1 MVSRV
6 VKPRR
11 FIDVETA
18 KVMKVTEVLIQDGGN
33 SHHQIRDFL
42 VLTFLSG
49 IGIGMLKVSAPLYA
63 KSMGADSAS
72 IGLVTGM
79 QPLGMMLMSIPTG
92 LMVASMGSRN
102 LYIIGS
108 LIVALCYVLASL
120 SAELTGFVVLS
131 AVASLFMP
139 FRFISVQSDFFKHLF
154 IWGHDKAGWLRAT
167 QMCGAF
173 VLGPILGGYL
183 IHVARFTTTYLL
195 IAFSFLMT
203 VLLARRVLEGR
214 TRAANPLGNAVLPTP
229 SVAETLKQLLSN
241 RQFGRV
247 LALDFIVH
255 MTLIYFATFGVILA
269 IEDFA
274 YSETEAATLT
284 GTQGFCF
291 MFALLVGGN
300 LPLPIEGLGFSRL
313 SYGLVFFG
321 LALLGLARNGSG
333 LWFGAI
339 SLGLGL
345 GFLAV
350 LNLTRMTKLTQQL
363 GCENVAGMSGMAGP
377 GGGLVGSLIGGVL
390 GQAIGLQNVFL
401 VFLVF
406 LGVFMF
412 FSFVTVAKQPTS
424 IDGPANQ
431 RLSWDGQ
438 FWLAGL
444 NRAGVALL
452 LPLAILALW
461 ILSVRY
467 QWVAPQI
474 LPSPEIVVH
483 RLTELAS
490 SGELSRHLMVSFWRV
505 IDGVLV
511 GGGIGF
517 VLGIVMGLSRSVES
531 YLNPTFK
538 AFASV
543 PGLAW
548 VPLAILLIG
557 IGEPLKVVLIA
568 VACAVPVASN
578 TLAGIRNVP
587 VGFVEVGRVYR
598 FSYWQM
604 LSKVMLPATL
614 PPVFSGFS
622 LALNQ
627 AWQTLIAV
635 ELLASSEGV
644 GFLMTW
650 GRQLMQMDL
659 VFSAIIVIGLVG
671 LLLDKGL
678 RLVESRLLHW
688 RPQAH

>member
-1 MVSRV
+1 MVSRE

-11 FIDVETA
+11 FIDIEMG
-18 KVMKVTEVLIQDGGN
+18 KVMKVTEAMIQVRGN

-42 VLTFLSG
+42 GLTFLSG

-108 LIVALCYVLASL
+108 LIAALCYVLAPL

-139 FRFISVQSDFFKHLF
+139 FRFISVQSDFFKHLLT
-154 IWGHDKAGWLRAT
+154 WGHEKAGWLRAT

-183 IHVARFTTTYLL
+183 IHVTRFTTTYLL

-214 TRAANPLGNAVLPTP
+214 TPAPSPLGNVVKASP
-229 SVAETLKQLLSN
+229 SVAETLKQLFSH
-241 RQFGRV
+241 RQLRRL
-247 LALDFIVH
+247 LAVDFVVH
-255 MTLIYFATFGVILA
+255 MTLIYFATFSVIIA
-269 IEDFA
+269 MDDFA
-274 YSETEAATLT
+274 YSETEAAGLT
-284 GTQGFCF
+284 GVQGFCF
-291 MFALLVGGN
+291 MLALLVGGN
-300 LPLPIEGLGFSRL
+300 LRLPIEGLGFSRL
-313 SYGLVFFG
+313 SYGLVFLG
-321 LALLGLARNGSG
+321 LTLLGLARYGSG
-333 LWFGAI
+333 LWLGAI

-345 GFLAV
+345 GFMAV
-350 LNLTRMTKLTQQL
+350 LNLTRLTTLTQQL
-363 GCENVAGMSGMAGP
+363 GRGNVAGMSGMAGP

-390 GQAIGLQNVFL
+390 GQVIGLQNVFL
-401 VFLVF
+401 VL

-412 FSFVTVAKQPTS
+412 FSFVTVAKQPTA
-424 IDGPANQ
+424 IDGPVN
-431 RLSWDGQ
+431 LKLGWDGQ

-444 NRAGVALL
+444 NRAGVALV
-452 LPLAILALW
+452 LPLVILALW
-461 ILSVRY
+461 ILSVRN

-474 LPSPEIVVH
+474 LPSPEIVLH

-490 SGELSRHLMVSFWRV
+490 SGELSRHLTVSFWRV
-505 IDGVLV
+505 VDGVLV

-587 VGFVEVGRVYR
+587 HGFVEVGRVYR

-644 GFLMTW
+644 GFLMIW

-688 RPQAH
+688 RPQAA